1 MKRALWILAIVAV
14 MTLASV
20 DALACTCELPWPQ
33 RSLKQQVEKARKD
46 SRAVFSGRV
55 LRIDEAGYMLKVTL
69 IVENSWKERLPK
81 EVVLFTGRGGGDCG
95 YRFEVGEDYLVY
107 AYFGGTALG
116 TNICQR
122 TTPLSG
128 GADDIKI
135 LGKPKRKQ
143 MRPA

>member
-20 DALACTCELPWPQ
+20 DAFACTCELPWPQ
-33 RSLKQQVEKARKD
+33 RTLEQRVKKARKN

-55 LRIDEAGYMLKVTL
+55 LRIEEVGYMLKVTL
-69 IVENSWKERLPK
+69 GVENSWKERLPK

-107 AYFGGTALG
+107 AYDFSGTVLG

-122 TTPLSG
+122 TMPLSG
-128 GADDIKI
+128 GADDLRI
-135 LGKPKRKQ
+135 LGKPKHK
-143 MRPA
+143 PV

>member
-1 MKRALWILAIVAV
+1 MKRAFWILAIVAV

-20 DALACTCELPWPQ
+20 DALACTCELPWPK
-33 RSLKQQVEKARKD
+33 RTLEQQVKRARKN

-55 LRIDEAGYMLKVTL
+55 LRIDEVGYMLKVTL
-69 IVENSWKERLPK
+69 GVENSWKERLPK

-107 AYFGGTALG
+107 AYDSGGTALG

-122 TTPLSG
+122 TTLMSG
-128 GADDIKI
+128 GADDLRI
-135 LGKPKRKQ
+135 LGKPKHK
-143 MRPA
+143 PF